1 MKILVT
7 GANGMLGQDLC
18 PILEDLDFVDEI
30 IETDIENLDITN
42 EIQTKSTLKKVNPD
56 IVIHCAAYTNVDMAE
71 TEKDV
76 AEKINVKG
84 TENIAK
90 ACKSINA
97 TLIFISTD
105 YVFDGV
111 KKEKYLPT
119 DLPNPLNTYGK
130 TKFEAEKI
138 VRKICEKFYI
148 IRTSWL
154 YGHHG
159 KNFVETMLKLAN
171 ENKKEIKVV
180 NDQIG
185 CPTWTI
191 TLSEAICDLIEETPD
206 YGIYHICGS
215 GETSWYDFAKEIFK
229 LSNIEVNLVPCTT
242 EEFNRPAKRPLFSTM
257 ENNQICES
265 WKKSLKSYLQLRVD
279 D

>member
-1 MKILVT
+1 MKILIT

-90 ACKSINA
+90 ACKSIDA

-119 DLPNPLNTYGK
+119 DTPNPLNTYGK
-130 TKFEAEKI
+130 TKLEAEKI
-138 VRKICEKFYI
+138 VQKFCEKFYI

-159 KNFVETMLKLAN
+159 KNFVETMLKLAK
-171 ENKKEIKVV
+171 ENQKEIKVV

-185 CPTWTI
+185 CPTWTVA
-191 TLSEAICDLIEETPD
+191 LSEAISDLIEETPD

-229 LSNIEVNLVPCTT
+229 LSNINVNLVPCSTK
-242 EEFNRPAKRPLFSTM
+242 EINRPAKRPLFSAM
-257 ENNQICES
+257 ENNKTCES